1 MRDNTVAKVFMS
13 GNSQAVRLP
22 KQFHIDAYEVYIS
35 KENDNIILSPAPK
48 RKKFTSKEEVAEF
61 LNSIHCPEFERPPR
75 NPIKN
80 TRRDIFD
87 E

>member
-35 KENDNIILSPAPK
+35 KENDNIVLSPKQKIATWSE
-48 RKKFTSKEEVAEF
+48 FFKEFEP
-61 LNSIHCPEFERPPR
+61 CPEFEIPPR
-75 NPIKN
+75 NPVKN
-80 TRRDIFD
+80 TRTNIFD